1 MSLNS
6 TFTVANV
13 EATPFPDTQLQRIM
27 QNPSLAM
34 AVDNSLLFNG
44 KNNRI
49 NINELQNVLKLEAN
63 RQNEENSEFSY
74 NDYFSKRH
82 LVDYPPIEP
91 AMPPIENALEMT

>member
-49 NINELQNVLKLEAN
+49 NINEL
-63 RQNEENSEFSY
+63 
-74 NDYFSKRH
+74 
-82 LVDYPPIEP
+82 
-91 AMPPIENALEMT
+91 